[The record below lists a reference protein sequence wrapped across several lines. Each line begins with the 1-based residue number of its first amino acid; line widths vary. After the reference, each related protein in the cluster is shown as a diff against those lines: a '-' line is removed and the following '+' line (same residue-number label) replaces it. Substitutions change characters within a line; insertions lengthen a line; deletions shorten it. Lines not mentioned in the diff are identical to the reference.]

1 MKRITGLLRTLILL
15 LVVMALSLLSIKV
28 RAEFIRVA
36 QVNSGTAQTL
46 LKVLQ
51 SVAYQGNSSL
61 DEAIICNP
69 VGSSNIIYLGSDA
82 NVNADSG
89 VPIRAG
95 ACFTFRT
102 STKPIDATQI
112 FLFVSSNQN
121 AELLVRQRN

>member
-1 MKRITGLLRTLILL
+1 MKTNHGVLRTLVIF
-15 LVVMALSLLSIKV
+15 VVTLALSLFSIRV

-36 QVNSGTAQTL
+36 QVHSGTAQSL
-46 LKVLQ
+46 LQVLQ

-61 DEAIICNP
+61 DEATICNP
-69 VGSSNIIYLGSDA
+69 SGSSNIIYLGSDA
-82 NVNADSG
+82 NVNAASG
-89 VPIRAG
+89 VPIQAA

-102 STKPIDATQI
+102 ASKPIDATQI